1 VVALAGAAAPYDLIF
16 TCPPYASLERYSDD
30 ERDISTLSYAEFV
43 GAYREIMH
51 AAASLLAED
60 RFVVVVVGEMRN
72 YKGNYVGLVNDTTDI
87 MREAG
92 LHLYNDAILMTT
104 AGTLPMRVSRSFPP
118 GRKLGRTHQNVM
130 VYVKGDGMR
139 AARACALIGDD
150 LVE

>member
-1 VVALAGAAAPYDLIF
+1 
-16 TCPPYASLERYSDD
+16 
-30 ERDISTLSYAEFV
+30 
-43 GAYREIMH
+43 
-51 AAASLLAED
+51 
-60 RFVVVVVGEMRN
+60 
-72 YKGNYVGLVNDTTDI
+72 